1 MPVRPTTPNAPTR
14 PTTTTNRPTAPTT
27 PAQPQRPQGWAPAA
41 PRRPTGTSSV
51 NLNPPPP
58 PASTLRTP
66 ALAADPTLAQ
76 VAAGRTELASGAR
89 GPSVK
94 LVQEALVKAGFQ
106 LPRFGA
112 DGDFGNETTTALRRF
127 QQQSNL
133 PSTGRLD
140 AKTIAALDVA
150 GPNSAQDV
158 RFPRYDELFKDGV
171 MRTTIAVGYD
181 EHGAHLGPLRDV
193 VEGLNTRGFQQVD
206 VRGMND
212 DQLRA
217 AGLDPARTDRD
228 GTYFVK
234 DFKHD
239 GKDVKAVVR
248 LITPDTPGAKD
259 RFANAMRDDE
269 VVIYSGHGRYGS
281 GPDFDH
287 KTSAAGNYVIGTPTS
302 NAVALGQN
310 DVRGQGAM
318 GNQYQLVFFDG
329 CNTYR
334 YLDEMRSL
342 PRNKNA
348 GNLDIMAT
356 NTELPWSTSG
366 PDVLAMMDGLT
377 GGKSVNHIQQE
388 LDRVNGH
395 VAGQPSKFRPDGFQD
410 N

>member
-1 MPVRPTTPNAPTR
+1 MDLGP
-14 PTTTTNRPTAPTT
+14 
-27 PAQPQRPQGWAPAA
+27 
-41 PRRPTGTSSV
+41 
-51 NLNPPPP
+51 
-58 PASTLRTP
+58 
-66 ALAADPTLAQ
+66 
-76 VAAGRTELASGAR
+76 GAR
-89 GPSVK
+89 GASVK
-94 LVQEALVKAGFQ
+94 KFQEALMAAGFQ

-127 QQQSNL
+127 QQQNSL
-133 PSTGRLD
+133 PATGRLD
-140 AKTIAALDVA
+140 SKTLAALDTA
-150 GPNSAQDV
+150 RPNSAQDV

-171 MRTTIAVGYD
+171 MNTTIGIGFD
-181 EHGAHLGPLRDV
+181 EDGAHLGPLHETVR
-193 VEGLNTRGFQQVD
+193 GLTDRGYRQVD
-206 VRGMND
+206 PRGMND
-212 DQLRA
+212 DQLRQ
-217 AGLDPARTDRD
+217 AGLDPARIDKD

-234 DFKHD
+234 AFKHE

-287 KTSAAGNYVIGTPTS
+287 KTNTAGNYVIGTPTS

-310 DVRGQGAM
+310 DVGKQGAM
-318 GNQYQLVFFDG
+318 GKQYQLVFFDG

-342 PRNKNA
+342 PKNKSS

-366 PDVLAMMDGLT
+366 ADVLAMMDGLT